1 MPAALHSFLP
11 CSRSIGSVNA
21 LRFALS
27 HPLVEA
33 DEGMRAPLH
42 YLALTATAKM
52 KRRERK
58 LAPLTV
64 GGATAL
70 TAPPTAKAV
79 NIQTM
84 EGMLKVRTPRL
95 VFCARPWLGFVSPSV
110 RGSGLYAHG

>member
-1 MPAALHSFLP
+1 
-11 CSRSIGSVNA
+11 
-21 LRFALS
+21 
-27 HPLVEA
+27 
-33 DEGMRAPLH
+33 MRAPLH

-95 VFCARPWLGFVSPSV
+95 LGFCARCTPWLGFVS
-110 RGSGLYAHG
+110 RG